1 MKTTLSVLTIGLI
14 TVSIANARLGETL
27 EVCKERYGQPTK
39 TMLNDDQTGVETFY
53 KNDLIIKLHF
63 TKGRADLIQYSPG
76 EVHRI
81 DLDIAKE
88 LLERNGRN
96 KEWEQ
101 TTKTEE
107 TIYDVRDLNAQHAR
121 TQLVD
126 PIRWKSKDGL
136 LVASFSD
143 SKGTLEIKSATEQE
157 KLLQDL

>member
-1 MKTTLSVLTIGLI
+1 MKTSLAILVAG
-14 TVSIANARLGETL
+14 TVIASTAHARLGETV
-27 EVCKERYGQPTK
+27 EICKERYGQPASSR
-39 TMLNDDQTGVETFY
+39 MSDDETGVLAFY
-53 KNDLIIKLHF
+53 KNDLNIKLHF
-63 TKGRADLIQYSPG
+63 SKGRADLIQYSPG

-81 DLDIAKE
+81 DLDTAKE
-88 LLERNGRN
+88 LLGRNGRT

-136 LVASFSD
+136 LEASFSD
-143 SKGTLEIKSATEQE
+143 SKGTLEIKSSTEQE